1 VVRAAVLSGIGLRFP
16 AGCARAGLEFSPIV
30 SVHAPAGRNARASGT
45 IWFELRPLAAKLQ
58 QLVDRIDPQA
68 GRYRMLFE
76 SSPLPMWVV
85 DDETLQF
92 LAVNDAALKVYGYGR
107 DEFLRMNASDLRRSD
122 ERRDFL
128 RNEPGGT
135 VYRGL
140 YRHRRK
146 NGDPLDIDG
155 VGHLVRWRGR
165 RARLVVI
172 NDISERLRTQQA
184 LEQVNRE
191 LELSHERLRALSR
204 RLLEVQEEE
213 RGRLARDLHDDIGQA
228 LTALK
233 IQIESLQ
240 LAADPSLRDRIA
252 EGVETV
258 QHTLE
263 RVRQLSLNLR
273 PSQLDDLGLAAAL
286 RSHLDR
292 QCRVAGLAAHF
303 DAEDAPNDID
313 PDTETAC
320 FRVAQEA
327 ITNVLRHARAH
338 NLWVRLYKA
347 IDRLALSVRDDGGGF
362 DLDAVRSRAA
372 SGASLG
378 LVSMEERIALAA
390 GSLELRS
397 APGQGT
403 VLVAMFPLSRV
414 KNEAAA

>member
-1 VVRAAVLSGIGLRFP
+1 
-16 AGCARAGLEFSPIV
+16 
-30 SVHAPAGRNARASGT
+30 
-45 IWFELRPLAAKLQ
+45 
-58 QLVDRIDPQA
+58 
-68 GRYRMLFE
+68 
-76 SSPLPMWVV
+76 MWVV
-85 DDETLQF
+85 DDETLNF
-92 LAVNDAALKVYGYGR
+92 LAVNDAALKVYGYSR
-107 DEFLRMNASDLRRSD
+107 EEFLQMNASDLRRSD

-146 NGDPLDIDG
+146 NGEPLDIDG
-155 VGHLVRWRGR
+155 VGHLVSWRGT

-184 LEQVNRE
+184 LERVNRE
-191 LELSHERLRALSR
+191 LEVSHERLRALSR
-204 RLLEVQEEE
+204 RLLEIQEEE

-233 IQIESLQ
+233 IQIESML
-240 LAADPSLRDRIA
+240 LAADPALRPRIA

-258 QHTLE
+258 QLTLE
-263 RVRQLSLNLR
+263 RVRQLSLSLR

-303 DAEDAPNDID
+303 DGEDAPHDLE

-320 FRVAQEA
+320 FRVGQEA
-327 ITNVLRHARAH
+327 ITNVLRHARAR
-338 NLWVRLYKA
+338 NVWVRLYSA
-347 IDRLALSVRDDGGGF
+347 AGDRLALSIRDDGHGF
-362 DLDAVRSRAA
+362 DLDAVKSRAA

-378 LVSMEERIALAA
+378 LVSMEERIALAS
-390 GSLELRS
+390 GTLELRS

-403 VLVAMFPLSRV
+403 VLVATFPRSRA
-414 KNEAAA
+414 KDEAAA

>member
-1 VVRAAVLSGIGLRFP
+1 MSPLR
-16 AGCARAGLEFSPIV
+16 V
-30 SVHAPAGRNARASGT
+30 
-45 IWFELRPLAAKLQ
+45 LAAKLQ

-76 SSPLPMWVV
+76 SSPLPMWVL
-85 DDETLQF
+85 DDETLRF
-92 LAVNDAALKVYGYGR
+92 VAVNDAALRLYGYAR
-107 DEFLRMNASDLRRSD
+107 EEFLGMSASDLRRPD

-135 VYRGL
+135 VYRGVF
-140 YRHRRK
+140 RHARK
-146 NGDPLDIDG
+146 NGEPIDIDG
-155 VGHLVRWRGR
+155 VGHLVGWRGR

-172 NDISERLRTQQA
+172 NDITERLRTQQA
-184 LEQVNRE
+184 LERVNRE

-233 IQIESLQ
+233 IQLESLHR
-240 LAADPSLRDRIA
+240 AGEPALRARVA

-263 RVRQLSLNLR
+263 RVRQLSLSLR
-273 PSQLDDLGLAAAL
+273 PPQLDDLGLAAAL
-286 RSHLDR
+286 RSHVDR
-292 QCRVAGLAAHF
+292 QAGVAGLAAHF
-303 DAEDAPNDID
+303 DAAEAPQDIE
-313 PDTETAC
+313 PETETAC

-327 ITNVLRHARAH
+327 INNIVRHARAH
-338 NLWVRLYKA
+338 NVWVRLFTA
-347 IDRLALSVRDDGGGF
+347 GGRLALSVRDDGRGF
-362 DLDAVRSRAA
+362 DLEAVRRRGA

-378 LVSMEERIALAA
+378 LVGMEERVALAG
-390 GSLELRS
+390 GSLELRA

-403 VLVAMFPLSRV
+403 VLLASFPLRSRGS
-414 KNEAAA
+414 EQAA

>member
-1 VVRAAVLSGIGLRFP
+1 VLSGIGLRFP

-146 NGDPLDIDG
+146 NGDQLDIDG
-155 VGHLVRWRGR
+155 VGHLVSWRGR

-240 LAADPSLRDRIA
+240 LAADPSLRGRIA
-252 EGVETV
+252 DGVETV

-347 IDRLALSVRDDGGGF
+347 TDRLALSVRDDGRGF

-414 KNEAAA
+414 KSEAAA